1 MTTRAP
7 SAAAWLEEIY
17 DQVLAACPGD
27 PTDPRDGRDE
37 IQSVCLAHAANAD
50 TSGRTYNT
58 NEKETT
64 P

>member
-1 MTTRAP
+1 MTVAAP

-17 DQVLAACPGD
+17 EQTLASGWLN
-27 PTDPRDGRDE
+27 RDAAQAE
-37 IQSVCLAHAANAD
+37 HLAHAANAD

-58 NEKETT
+58 NEKET